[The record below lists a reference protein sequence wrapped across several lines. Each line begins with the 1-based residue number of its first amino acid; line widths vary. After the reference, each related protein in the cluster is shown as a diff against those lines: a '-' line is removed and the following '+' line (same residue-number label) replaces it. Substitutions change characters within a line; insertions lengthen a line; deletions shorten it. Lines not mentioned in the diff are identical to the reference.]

1 MIVWNSLDNYGE
13 RLSNNNTV
21 MFNHFTYNQSG
32 LVETEV
38 VGRNNNAHCFYGYLS
53 DCGLE
58 VGFYNCLRLAA
69 LMYFVVV
76 FTTIKNH
83 LTVLL

>member
-1 MIVWNSLDNYGE
+1 MWNSLDNYGE

>member
-1 MIVWNSLDNYGE
+1 
-13 RLSNNNTV
+13 